1 MKDFVTC
8 KRPVQ
13 LYSTS
18 STSWQ
23 SYINCEML
31 LLIKCRTEHVT
42 ENIDNGY
49 STISLSML
57 SSSCAYKPRAC
68 IKCEN
73 GHEHKQYCLSSVV
86 SLSC

>member
-1 MKDFVTC
+1 MT
-8 KRPVQ
+8 
-13 LYSTS
+13 
-18 STSWQ
+18 
-23 SYINCEML
+23 CEML
-31 LLIKCRTEHVT
+31 IIYYNLVKCRTEHVT

-57 SSSCAYKPRAC
+57 SSFCAYKPRAY

-73 GHEHKQYCLSSVV
+73 GHEHKQYCLSIKVLFLSF